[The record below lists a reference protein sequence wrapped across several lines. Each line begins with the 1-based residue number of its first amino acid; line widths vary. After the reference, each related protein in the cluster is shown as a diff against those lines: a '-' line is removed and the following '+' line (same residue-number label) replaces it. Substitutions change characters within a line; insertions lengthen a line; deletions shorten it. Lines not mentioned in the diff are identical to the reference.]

1 MTEVEEIQSFIS
13 KDETAKKMV
22 LFAEKLAID
31 ISKDVSTSQIR
42 NAYGTVKKLE
52 MQSEF
57 NNQSLR
63 QLLLLK
69 PKLAYARGRADGRK
83 RDSFKKLEDAL
94 AAAIDAVEVKQPET
108 FKRFCNFFEAILAY
122 HKANGGK

>member
-1 MTEVEEIQSFIS
+1 MTDIQKIQSFIG
-13 KDETAKKMV
+13 KDETAKDMV

-31 ISKDVSTSQIR
+31 IASHISTSQIR

-69 PKLAYARGRADGRK
+69 PKLAYARGRADKSK
-83 RDSFKKLEDAL
+83 REAFEKLEGVL
-94 AAAIDAVEVKQPET
+94 SAAIDAVEVKQPET